1 MSPLE
6 LWWLGLNVVPVPRP
20 WGGHDGKR
28 PAIPWKRWQTERVPF
43 ELACRWFVGYDTNT
57 AVITGAVSGVVVV
70 DADSDEAIAW
80 CSENLP
86 KTPWLVRTRKG
97 FHMYFLHPGVPV
109 GNRCKIETGQGK
121 LAIDVRG
128 DGGYVIAI
136 GSVHESGSRYLEAGD
151 WSVPK
156 WQLPVFPVEL
166 LEKAAPV
173 ERSGKVVHCKR
184 DPYDIYI
191 GRPGPWG
198 NPFPLKSE
206 AGRQDCLAQ
215 YEAWIRTQPA
225 LIAKVRELRGKALGC
240 WCAPRPCHGDV
251 LLRLANEPLLKAPGV
266 PQERAERYLRRIPPP
281 VEGCGSDHA
290 TYVAACRLVRGF
302 ALEQEAAIDLLVKWT
317 GFDEWWVRQK
327 VTSAVSNGKQRI
339 GGML

>member
-1 MSPLE
+1 VTPLD
-6 LWWLGLNVVPVPRP
+6 LWRLGLNVVPVPRP
-20 WGGHDGKR
+20 SAHYDGKR
-28 PAIPWKRWQTERVPF
+28 PIIAWKSFQTERVPF
-43 ELACRWFVGYDTNT
+43 YLACQWFVGNYTNA

-70 DADSDEAIAW
+70 DADSEKAIAW
-80 CSENLP
+80 CSSKLP

-97 FHMYFLHPGVPV
+97 WHQFYRHPGVPV
-109 GNRCKIETGQGK
+109 GNVNLRTHPLK
-121 LAIDVRG
+121 LSADVKG

-156 WQLPVFPVEL
+156 WQLPVFPVNL
-166 LEKAAPV
+166 LEKPAPV
-173 ERSGKVVHCKR
+173 V
-184 DPYDIYI
+184 
-191 GRPGPWG
+191 
-198 NPFPLKSE
+198 
-206 AGRQDCLAQ
+206 
-215 YEAWIRTQPA
+215 
-225 LIAKVRELRGKALGC
+225 VRE
-240 WCAPRPCHGDV
+240 PT
-251 LLRLANEPLLKAPGV
+251 LKAPGEA
-266 PQERAERYLRRIPPP
+266 QERAERYLRRIPPP

-302 ALEQEAAIDLLVKWT
+302 ALGQEATIDLLVKWT